1 MRRGGIEIID
11 YNVEKWLLS
20 EETEKM
26 EMTLTVLE
34 RTKESYDF
42 IMVPLERE
50 ETGQC
55 VAAGEIWTGA

>member
-1 MRRGGIEIID
+1 M
-11 YNVEKWLLS
+11 EKWLLS

-42 IMVPLERE
+42 ITVPLERE
-50 ETGQC
+50 ETGQW